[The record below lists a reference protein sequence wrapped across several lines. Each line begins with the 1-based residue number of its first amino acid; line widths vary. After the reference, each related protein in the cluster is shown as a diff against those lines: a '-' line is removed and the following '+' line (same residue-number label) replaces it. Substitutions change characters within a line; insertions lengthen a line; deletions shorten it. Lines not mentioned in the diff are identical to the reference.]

1 MYIFVILIAVY
12 YVYFYRGEEEGGAG
26 MMYETQVAIIL
37 GIYFILMLI
46 VGAVFSKRVKSL
58 SAFYVGER
66 SLNAPVTGFS
76 FAATQMSGST
86 YMGAVG
92 VTAKLG
98 YSFIPGAIGSVPA
111 TFWAFPVIGV
121 KMRRIAG
128 RLNSFTLGDIFSVR
142 FYSKKTIRII
152 IAIIFLISYIPFIA
166 AQVKVAANAFEVLLG
181 LPYIQGVL
189 LFGGIVVAY
198 TILGGMFAVAW
209 TDFIQGTIMF
219 FGFLL
224 VGVAGLMHLGGFA
237 AIHHQFAQIDP
248 RLVSLTGLLPPVWV
262 AGLAIMWG
270 WPTKST
276 LRKLGL
282 EDIAE
287 KLERAGRKI
296 LE

>member
-1 MYIFVILIAVY
+1 
-12 YVYFYRGEEEGGAG
+12 
-26 MMYETQVAIIL
+26 
-37 GIYFILMLI
+37 
-46 VGAVFSKRVKSL
+46 
-58 SAFYVGER
+58 
-66 SLNAPVTGFS
+66 
-76 FAATQMSGST
+76 
-86 YMGAVG
+86 
-92 VTAKLG
+92 
-98 YSFIPGAIGSVPA
+98 
-111 TFWAFPVIGV
+111 V

-248 RLVSLTGLLPPVWV
+248 RLASLTGLLPPVWV

-287 KLERAGRKI
+287 KLERSGREI